1 MAPARIKNST
11 KDYKLPL
18 KAKPAID
25 GKITDGLRDG
35 STTAKEPLNASK
47 QLEAH
52 QTDKKHTGLM
62 RNS

>member
-35 STTAKEPLNASK
+35 STTAKEPL
-47 QLEAH
+47 
-52 QTDKKHTGLM
+52 
-62 RNS
+62 